1 MKLPSDFFY
10 RHPRLVKMSKMTLVD
25 AVNDL
30 IIDMLRVSNERKNF
44 FVLLDNNAEKSKKQI
59 NPNTISLK
67 QQNFWCEN
75 YPFFW
80 TTVAYGIKYNR
91 LLHFVLSSMYRSGR
105 FDCKPC
111 SCEPD
116 HHDPQL
122 Q

>member
-1 MKLPSDFFY
+1 MHSDFFY

-75 YPFFW
+75 YPFFLDNGSIW
-80 TTVAYGIKYNR
+80 NKV
-91 LLHFVLSSMYRSGR
+91 
-105 FDCKPC
+105 
-111 SCEPD
+111 
-116 HHDPQL
+116 
-122 Q
+122 